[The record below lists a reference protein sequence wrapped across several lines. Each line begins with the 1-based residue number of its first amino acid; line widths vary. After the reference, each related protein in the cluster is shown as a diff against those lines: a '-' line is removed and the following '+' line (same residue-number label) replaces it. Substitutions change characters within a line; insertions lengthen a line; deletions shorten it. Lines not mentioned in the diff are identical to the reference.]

1 MTLTDRQLNLVVDM
15 YGCPNRCA
23 HCWLGHMP
31 NRRMADGADEFIMER
46 FSPYFDKIAFYS
58 WLREP
63 DFCADY
69 RNRWFRDIA
78 LSKNARPQRF
88 ELASFYRIVRDEAY
102 IPFLKETGVKKVQL
116 TFFGLKE
123 TQDRYVGRKGA
134 FEEVLRATELLIE
147 SGIVPRWQCFIN
159 EENKGEIKEVLSL
172 AEEIR
177 RKKCPD
183 LEFFVHEGSCDGE
196 NRKLYSIRIQKQNIP
211 KEIIPVFLD
220 YDRLTTEKECCEQ
233 LLTDFSHPD
242 FHNEGDITLNISNTY
257 DVYYN
262 FTHMTPPWIIGSL
275 KSDDPDALIHRIVGE
290 DTFALNAA
298 KRITWAELTKEYGDL
313 YSERVFGL
321 DDFKIYLFNN
331 YLDSIWK

>member
-1 MTLTDRQLNLVVDM
+1 ME
-15 YGCPNRCA
+15 
-23 HCWLGHMP
+23 
-31 NRRMADGADEFIMER
+31 DGADEFIVER

-63 DFCADY
+63 DYCEDY
-69 RNRWFRDIA
+69 RKRWLRDIEI
-78 LSKNARPQRF
+78 SKNARPLRF
-88 ELASFYRIVRDEAY
+88 ELASFYRIVRDGAY

-147 SGIVPRWQCFIN
+147 SGVVPRWQCFIN
-159 EENKGEIKEVLSL
+159 EENRGEIVEILAL
-172 AEEIR
+172 AEDIR
-177 RKKCPD
+177 REKCPD

-196 NRKLYSIRIQKQNIP
+196 NRKLYPIRIQRQNIP
-211 KEIIPVFLD
+211 KEIIPVFLN
-220 YDRLTTEKECCEQ
+220 YDRLTTEKECCER
-233 LLTDFSHPD
+233 LLTDFSHPN

-262 FTHMTPPWIIGSL
+262 FTQMTPPWIIGNL
-275 KSDDPDALIHRIVGE
+275 RTDEPDALIHQIVGE

-298 KRITWAELTKEYGDL
+298 KRVTWADLAGRYGDL
-313 YSERVFGL
+313 RSERVFGL
-321 DDFKIYLFNN
+321 DDFKMYLFNN
-331 YLDSIWK
+331 YLESLWK